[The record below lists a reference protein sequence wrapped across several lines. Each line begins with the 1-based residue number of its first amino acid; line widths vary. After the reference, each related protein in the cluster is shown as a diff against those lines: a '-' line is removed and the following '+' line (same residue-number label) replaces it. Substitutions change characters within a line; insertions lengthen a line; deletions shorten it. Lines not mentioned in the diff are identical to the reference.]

1 MHIEVNDNVEQY
13 KKKRGN
19 FTNDLSV
26 CKKRKRQKKSLFLR
40 VQSLSI
46 VTLGNRYCMIVT
58 FSSLHQL
65 LLHTFN

>member
-26 CKKRKRQKKSLFLR
+26 CKEEKTEK
-40 VQSLSI
+40 VIVPTCSI
-46 VTLGNRYCMIVT
+46 IEYCYVR
-58 FSSLHQL
+58 
-65 LLHTFN
+65 